1 LIDTRADKLYRLLED
16 ENNSKELLK
25 IPQDTYQEIAA
36 HVKTIRAEGSSDRE
50 RSLASELSVAERRI
64 LSKIAR
70 RLIEVRIQKF
80 SADPDADV
88 TNLTL
93 EERFVIEPMIQSRKR
108 LERIAEGIFNG
119 QVGELSHASESVRQK
134 YVYARFLQPYSAISG
149 TDLATYGP
157 FEPEDVSILPLE
169 NAKILLKNGIIA
181 SRWIE
186 AEEQR

>member
-1 LIDTRADKLYRLLED
+1 MIDTRADKLYRLLED
-16 ENNSKELLK
+16 ENNSKDLLK
-25 IPQDTYQEIAA
+25 ISQDTYQEIAA
-36 HVKTIRAEGSSDRE
+36 HVKTIRAEGSDKE
-50 RSLASELSVAERRI
+50 KSLASELSVGERRV

-70 RLIEVRIQKF
+70 RLIEVRIHKF

-93 EERFVIEPMIQSRKR
+93 EERYVVEPMIQSRKR

-119 QVGELSHASESVRQK
+119 QVGELSHAAESVRQK

-157 FEPEDVSILPLE
+157 FEPEDVAILPLE
-169 NAKILLKNGIIA
+169 NAKILLKNGIIG
-181 SRWIE
+181 SKWIE